1 VVCGVA
7 QFTKFP
13 HQWSLERYK
22 EMYVIKNYMTDEVV
36 AYASCL
42 EDAVALCQDDREDDI
57 KLFYEKVK

>member
-1 VVCGVA
+1 
-7 QFTKFP
+7 
-13 HQWSLERYK
+13 
-22 EMYVIKNYMTDEVV
+22 MYVIKNYMTDEVV